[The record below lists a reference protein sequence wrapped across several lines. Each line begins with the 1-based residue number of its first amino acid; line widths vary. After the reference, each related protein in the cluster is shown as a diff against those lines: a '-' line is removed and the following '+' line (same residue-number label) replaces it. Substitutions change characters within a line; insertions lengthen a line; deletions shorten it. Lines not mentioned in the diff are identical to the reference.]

1 MVWRIEGTRSPPRST
16 PTSKLLSMV
25 LVRPR
30 LQRYVSAEEA
40 MRLVAELA
48 GHPLV
53 VDPGPP

>member
-1 MVWRIEGTRSPPRST
+1 VTFALDGQIELVTSPV
-16 PTSKLLSMV
+16 LLQEILMV

-30 LQRYVSAEEA
+30 LQWYVSAEEA